1 MSTAISAVTDTISI
15 SHCVAI
21 TLNLGPGNVFYIS
34 DAYKPI
40 TVNGNVH
47 TELGALLTISSS
59 QENLRAATSDLTI
72 TLSGIPGDEDYITPM
87 LNRPIKGGEVT
98 ISRVFFDPDTLIELP
113 GQVYQRFSGVI
124 TNFAISEDSDYQ
136 AGKLTRQAQ
145 VSCSSTLSVLE
156 NKISGQRTNS
166 ADRKRLYPGDISFDR
181 VKELQNTEFDFGREY
196 SGGSGYGGSS
206 NTDYTDIEDLRRRF
220 PF

>member
-113 GQVYQRFSGVI
+113 GQVYQRFPGSVPLYCL
-124 TNFAISEDSDYQ
+124 FRPISPH
-136 AGKLTRQAQ
+136 
-145 VSCSSTLSVLE
+145 
-156 NKISGQRTNS
+156 
-166 ADRKRLYPGDISFDR
+166 RL
-181 VKELQNTEFDFGREY
+181 KA
-196 SGGSGYGGSS
+196 
-206 NTDYTDIEDLRRRF
+206 
-220 PF
+220 